1 MNQHFRQRPFQSG
14 NPLANILVVIAGI
27 FVISLSLTLG
37 FFIFLGVATF
47 LLVTAAIV
55 GVRNWWFRR
64 SVNAESTANRP
75 RQDEKEECRQ
85 IIEGEFREIRSVHE
99 DRNKP

>member
-1 MNQHFRQRPFQSG
+1 LNQHFRQRPFQPG

-27 FVISLSLTLG
+27 VVISLSLTLG

-47 LLVTAAIV
+47 LLITAAIV

-64 SVNAESTANRP
+64 TLNTKSAGNRG
-75 RQDEKEECRQ
+75 QQAGKEEAHQ
-85 IIEGEFREIRSVHE
+85 IIEGEFREIRGVHE
-99 DRNKP
+99 DRDTP

>member
-1 MNQHFRQRPFQSG
+1 MNQHFRQRPFQPG

-27 FVISLSLTLG
+27 VVISLSLTLG

-47 LLVTAAIV
+47 LVITAAIV

-64 SVNAESTANRP
+64 TLNAKGAANRR
-75 RQDEKEECRQ
+75 RQTGNPETRQ
-85 IIEGEFREIRSVHE
+85 IIEGEFREIRGVHE
-99 DRNKP
+99 DRDKP